1 MQVKRIVWTASPWPA
16 QRMTAW
22 SPTNKSWPFKTH
34 FVSFIYQA
42 DNSRHGQEGYSL
54 TGRKSK
60 NLITDNF
67 TTVSYFS
74 NIKVILIS
82 LTVTEYEFI
91 SQFSRHVTKAKG
103 EATPRLIWKLS
114 TLEYVNKLS
123 LYNLNNVQFNTLLTS
138 N

>member
-1 MQVKRIVWTASPWPA
+1 M
-16 QRMTAW
+16 
-22 SPTNKSWPFKTH
+22 
-34 FVSFIYQA
+34 
-42 DNSRHGQEGYSL
+42 
-54 TGRKSK
+54 TGRKSE

-103 EATPRLIWKLS
+103 EATPRLLLKTIDIGICQQTIAL
-114 TLEYVNKLS
+114 
-123 LYNLNNVQFNTLLTS
+123 QFE
-138 N
+138 